1 MSSTSAPVQPPSVPA
16 GTALLGEMLDVP
28 VDEAAL
34 SGRRLI
40 VLPDIPVEGYGAET
54 WHAFA
59 TLLVARVT
67 ELEHEN
73 DALRA
78 GAMHPTARELLDL
91 FIARIDD
98 ALPHLAAAHRA
109 ALTDAIASAE
119 PVPADS
125 PAVDP
130 IDDPATATEAPA
142 VAPAEADPVI
152 ADDLV
157 DDEDH
162 AGLPEATAED
172 IAAVA
177 GTPEGVEFW
186 DEADTHSLFG
196 RLRRRRSRGRAA
208 STDGPDGLADAA

>member
-78 GAMHPTARELLDL
+78 GAMHPPARELLDL

-98 ALPHLAAAHRA
+98 ALPHLAAAHRD

-130 IDDPATATEAPA
+130 IVDPIDDPADTAATATEAPA
-142 VAPAEADPVI
+142 DEPVDD
-152 ADDLV
+152 ADD
-157 DDEDH
+157 

>member
-16 GTALLGEMLDVP
+16 GTALLGEMLEVP
-28 VDEAAL
+28 VDAASM
-34 SGRRLI
+34 SGRRPI

-91 FIARIDD
+91 FVARIDE
-98 ALPHLAAAHRA
+98 ALPHLAAAHRS
-109 ALTDAIASAE
+109 ALTDAIASSTAE
-119 PVPADS
+119 PEPAPITESITVPSA
-125 PAVDP
+125 
-130 IDDPATATEAPA
+130 ATADLVVEAAAAADADEAP
-142 VAPAEADPVI
+142 D
-152 ADDLV
+152 V
-157 DDEDH
+157 D
-162 AGLPEATAED
+162 GLPEASAED
-172 IAAVA
+172 VAAVA

-186 DEADTHSLFG
+186 DEADTHSLLG
-196 RLRRRRSRGRAA
+196 RLRRRRRHSGGRGRAA
-208 STDGPDGLADAA
+208 TPDGPDGLADAA

>member
-73 DALRA
+73 EALRA

-91 FIARIDD
+91 FIARIDE
-98 ALPHLAAAHRA
+98 ALPHLAVDHHDID
-109 ALTDAIASAE
+109 TDAIASAE

-125 PAVDP
+125 PA
-130 IDDPATATEAPA
+130 IDPADAPTTATDSPA
-142 VAPAEADPVI
+142 DADPVI
-152 ADDLV
+152 ADAPV
-157 DDEDH
+157 DDADD
-162 AGLPEATAED
+162 AGLPEATAEN

-186 DEADTHSLFG
+186 DEADTHRLFG

-208 STDGPDGLADAA
+208 STDKPDGLTDAV